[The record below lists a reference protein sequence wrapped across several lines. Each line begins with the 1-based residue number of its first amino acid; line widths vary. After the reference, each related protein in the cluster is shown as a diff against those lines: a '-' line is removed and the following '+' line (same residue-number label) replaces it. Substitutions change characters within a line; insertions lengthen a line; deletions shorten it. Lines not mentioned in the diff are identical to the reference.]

1 MVMVADTALEI
12 AESIVA
18 DGFDSL
24 DAELAEL
31 LEDARRA
38 EVSSVLV
45 DVAGDRA
52 TPAPVRERALGRIVV
67 ELSRDL
73 PAPLLP
79 AWVTSRVRRNVA
91 GPIAA

>member
-1 MVMVADTALEI
+1 MAPDTALDL
-12 AESIVA
+12 AQSIVA

-24 DAELAEL
+24 DAELADL
-31 LEDARRA
+31 LATARDAD
-38 EVSSVLV
+38 VSRVLV

-52 TPAPVRERALGRIVV
+52 TPTPVRERALGRVVV

-73 PAPLLP
+73 PTPPLP
-79 AWVTSRVRRNVA
+79 EWVTSRVRRNVA

>member
-1 MVMVADTALEI
+1 MAPDTALEL
-12 AESIVA
+12 AHHIVL

-31 LEDARRA
+31 LDDARRA
-38 EVSSVLV
+38 DVSPVLV

-73 PAPLLP
+73 PTPALP
-79 AWVTSRVRRNVA
+79 AWVTSRVRRKVA